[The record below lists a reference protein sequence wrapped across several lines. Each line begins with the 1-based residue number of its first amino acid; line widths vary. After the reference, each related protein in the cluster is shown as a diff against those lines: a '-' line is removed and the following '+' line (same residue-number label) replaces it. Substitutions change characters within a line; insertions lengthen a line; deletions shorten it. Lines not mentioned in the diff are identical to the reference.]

1 MNPELN
7 ERFWEL
13 DLIRGVALL
22 MMGLFHLLYDL
33 EYLAALSLNVH
44 TGFWLYFARVTATI
58 FLLLVG
64 ISLTLSHSRALR
76 LKGPKQNLPLK
87 YGKRGLTIFGWGLV
101 ITLTTWLVLKDG
113 VILWG
118 ILHLIGLA
126 ILLAYP
132 LLQLKMINLVL
143 GLLSLV
149 LGILLKQVAVGFP
162 WLLWLGLRPES
173 FHSLDY
179 FPLLPWFGVV
189 LIGIFL
195 GNSLYPQYT
204 RKFHL
209 RDRSHVPLIRG
220 ISFLGRHSLAI
231 YLLHQPVLIAILNL
245 LGLVDTGSLALP

>member
-1 MNPELN
+1 MTPELD

-13 DLIRGVALL
+13 DLIRGNALL
-22 MMGLFHLLYDL
+22 MMGLFHLVYDL
-33 EYLAALSLNVH
+33 EYFDALSLNVH
-44 TGFWLYFARVTATI
+44 AGFWLYLARATATI

-64 ISLTLSHSRALR
+64 ISLTLSYSRAAR
-76 LKGPKQNLPLK
+76 EGQKQNLALK

-101 ITLTTWLVLKDG
+101 ITLTTWLFLKDG
-113 VILWG
+113 VIVWG

-132 LLQLKMINLVL
+132 LLQLRIFNFLL
-143 GLLSLV
+143 GLIFLA
-149 LGILLKQVAVGFP
+149 LGFVLKQVAVGYP
-162 WLLWLGLRPES
+162 WLLWLGLTPEH

-189 LIGIFL
+189 LIGVFL

-209 RDRSHVPLIRG
+209 RDRSDFPVIRG

-231 YLLHQPVLIAILNL
+231 YLLHQPVLIALLYL
-245 LGLVDTGSLALP
+245 LGLVDTGFLTLP

>member
-1 MNPELN
+1 MTPELN

-22 MMGLFHLLYDL
+22 MMGLFHLVYDL
-33 EYLAALSLNVH
+33 EYLAVLSLDVH
-44 TGFWLYFARVTATI
+44 AGFWLYLARATATI

-64 ISLTLSHSRALR
+64 ISLTLSYSRAAR
-76 LKGPKQNLPLK
+76 EGQKQNLALK

-101 ITLTTWLVLKDG
+101 ITLTTWLFLEDG
-113 VILWG
+113 VIVWG

-132 LLQLKMINLVL
+132 LLQLRIFNFML
-143 GLLSLV
+143 GLLLLA
-149 LGILLKQVAVGFP
+149 LGIVLKQVAVGYP
-162 WLLWLGLRPES
+162 WLLWLGLTPEHY
-173 FHSLDY
+173 HSLDY

-209 RDRSHVPLIRG
+209 RDRSHVPVIRG
-220 ISFLGRHSLAI
+220 ISLLGRHSLTI
-231 YLLHQPVLIAILNL
+231 YLLHQPVLIAVLYL
-245 LGLVDTGSLALP
+245 LGLVDTGFLTLP

>member
-1 MNPELN
+1 MTPELN

-22 MMGLFHLLYDL
+22 MMGLYHLVYDL

-44 TGFWLYFARVTATI
+44 AGFWLYFAHATATL

-64 ISLTLSHSRALR
+64 ISLTLSYSRALR
-76 LKGPKQNLPLK
+76 VKGPKQNLALK

-101 ITLTTWLVLKDG
+101 ITFTTWLLLKDG
-113 VILWG
+113 VVVWG
-118 ILHLIGLA
+118 ILHLIGLS

-132 LLQLKMINLVL
+132 LLQLRRINLVL
-143 GLLSLV
+143 GLLLLA
-149 LGILLKQVAVGFP
+149 LGIVLKQVAVGYP
-162 WLLWLGLRPES
+162 WLLWLGLTPEH

-189 LIGIFL
+189 LIGVFL

-204 RKFHL
+204 RTFHL
-209 RDRSHVPLIRG
+209 EDRSHVPVIRR

-231 YLLHQPVLIAILNL
+231 YLLHQPVLIAVLYL
-245 LGLVDTGSLALP
+245 LGLVDTGFLTFP